1 LTISPVK
8 DANEVIVGAS
18 KIARDITERK
28 RIVAERG
35 HSLTVNL
42 APEPLIVEADPVR
55 LAQVLSNLLN
65 NAAKFTKSGG
75 EIRID
80 LEPQDAHAEL
90 KTRDMG
96 HDVRVAFNGPSAR
109 KLMGNFVPDVA
120 LIDLGLPLMDGYQLA
135 RWLRE
140 QPQCR
145 DIILIAQTGW
155 GREED
160 RKRAREAGFDHHLVK
175 PIDHQRLVEILADA
189 SNKKPEDVWSCQPYW
204 NVLADATDM
213 TSSSWN
219 GVSPRV
225 WSRILPARRGS
236 TDKRLRFYLAQRRI

>member
-96 HDVRVAFNGPSAR
+96 HDVRVAFNGPSAM
-109 KLMGNFVPDVA
+109 KLMGNFVPDVV
-120 LIDLGLPLMDGYQLA
+120 D
-135 RWLRE
+135 
-140 QPQCR
+140 
-145 DIILIAQTGW
+145 
-155 GREED
+155 
-160 RKRAREAGFDHHLVK
+160 
-175 PIDHQRLVEILADA
+175 
-189 SNKKPEDVWSCQPYW
+189 
-204 NVLADATDM
+204 
-213 TSSSWN
+213 
-219 GVSPRV
+219 
-225 WSRILPARRGS
+225 
-236 TDKRLRFYLAQRRI
+236 

>member
-1 LTISPVK
+1 LRLDGAHVDISLTISPVK
-8 DANEVIVGAS
+8 DANEVTVGAS

-55 LAQVLSNLLN
+55 LGQMLSNLLN

-160 RKRAREAGFDHHLVK
+160 RKRAREAGFDHSSC
-175 PIDHQRLVEILADA
+175 EADR
-189 SNKKPEDVWSCQPYW
+189 
-204 NVLADATDM
+204 
-213 TSSSWN
+213 
-219 GVSPRV
+219 SP
-225 WSRILPARRGS
+225 SG
-236 TDKRLRFYLAQRRI
+236 

>member
-1 LTISPVK
+1 MRPRSSADRARNSFCEFVGFALDGVSLTISPVK

-80 LEPQDAHAEL
+80 LEPQDV
-90 KTRDMG
+90 KDSG
-96 HDVRVAFNGPSAR
+96 H
-109 KLMGNFVPDVA
+109 
-120 LIDLGLPLMDGYQLA
+120 
-135 RWLRE
+135 
-140 QPQCR
+140 
-145 DIILIAQTGW
+145 
-155 GREED
+155 
-160 RKRAREAGFDHHLVK
+160 
-175 PIDHQRLVEILADA
+175 
-189 SNKKPEDVWSCQPYW
+189 
-204 NVLADATDM
+204 
-213 TSSSWN
+213 
-219 GVSPRV
+219 
-225 WSRILPARRGS
+225 GS
-236 TDKRLRFYLAQRRI
+236 